1 MSDDVKNQLVSGR
14 WLLTMA
20 AALAFVLLVAGYVAG
35 KPSISPDA
43 IAAIV
48 GTVFAN
54 YFSMPRKD
62 KDGGNPA

>member
-1 MSDDVKNQLVSGR
+1 MNDHIKNKLSSGR

-20 AALAFVLLVAGYVAG
+20 AAVAFVALVIGFVLG
-35 KPSISPDA
+35 KPSISADA

-54 YFSMPRKD
+54 YFSMPRKEED
-62 KDGGNPA
+62 KPTP